1 MAYSNAPTDKL
12 YGLLPAVIRARDAEG
27 GEPLRALLAIAETA
41 ADAIDAD
48 IGQLG
53 RDAFIE
59 TCEPWAIPYIGDLIG
74 TTPLF
79 DESRVTDAATATA
92 LFPDLTGPDLTPPVA
107 LRGRADVGK
116 TIFYR
121 RRKGTLPMLEQL
133 ARDVTGW
140 AAHTVATFELL
151 AWTQWVRNHVRL
163 EALGTPNLRS
173 PERCGRINGPFD
185 FAMHTVDVRTPVQDP
200 MLDGGRGA
208 GLGRGRYGIPDIMF
222 YLWRLT
228 AFRLERVVARRL
240 GGPGDARFHFSP
252 LGQSAP
258 LFSRA
263 ISAGDDAPLAD
274 ELSIPQPIRPARF
287 FADLQAYAALPA
299 PRPGF
304 TAFYGLF
311 EGVPGFNVAPAPSL
325 MVMVGGV
332 PVPPEDVLCRDLSS
346 WSLPAPGKVA
356 VDVALGRLTLGMG
369 LTGLVAVFY
378 HAGFPA
384 ALGGGPYRRRA
395 WLVRTALAQAVLI
408 VDGSGAPGTFATV
421 GAALAQWVT
430 GGGVDTLIRIQDNRT
445 YAETLALN
453 TAPATG
459 TLLAIEAAD
468 GFRPHLRLG
477 VPLVITGARE
487 DFTLTLGGCL
497 IEGRIDLQGS
507 LRAIRL
513 LHTTLVPGVSIA
525 EADPPPPPL
534 PPPSPPEP
542 SITAAGG
549 NTELSV
555 ELAFSITGPLRL
567 PAEARGIVLLDS
579 IVDGVGLSAIAA
591 PGGVDAPGPPL
602 RAERS
607 TIRGR
612 VHVRE
617 IDVATEV
624 VFDGTLRAERIQIGC
639 VRFSAVDPASRTPRR
654 YRCQPD
660 LAEADAI
667 EAAGTPL
674 TPAQIAAIRAET
686 RARVHPD
693 YTDTRYGQPA
703 YLQLARTIAPE
714 IAEGAEDGSEMG
726 AFSHLK
732 QPQRAGNL
740 RQRLGEYLPFGLEY
754 GVEFET

>member
-1 MAYSNAPTDKL
+1 MAYSNAPSDKL
-12 YGLLPAVIRARDAEG
+12 YGLLPAVIRARDAAG

-48 IGQLG
+48 IGQVG

-79 DESRVTDAATATA
+79 DESRVVDAATATA
-92 LFPDLTGPDLTPPVA
+92 LFPDLVGPDLTPPVA

-151 AWTQWVRNHVRL
+151 AWTQWVRNHVRP
-163 EALGTPNLRS
+163 EALGTPDLRS
-173 PERCGRINGPFD
+173 PERCGRIDGPFD

-200 MLDGGRGA
+200 MLDAGRGGGRF
-208 GLGRGRYGIPDIMF
+208 GIPDIMF
-222 YLWRLT
+222 TLWRLT
-228 AFRLERVVARRL
+228 AFRLERVAARRL
-240 GGPGDARFHFSP
+240 GGPGDVRFHFSP

-304 TAFYGLF
+304 TAIYGLF
-311 EGVPGFNVAPAPSL
+311 EGLPGFNVAPAPSL
-325 MVMVGGV
+325 MVLVGGV
-332 PVPPEDVLCRDLSS
+332 PVPPEDVLCRDLAS

-356 VDVALGRLTLGMG
+356 VDVALGRLTLGV
-369 LTGLVAVFY
+369 GLVGLVEVYY

-384 ALGGGPYRRRA
+384 SLGGGPYRRRA
-395 WLVRTALAQAVLI
+395 WLVRTALAQAVL
-408 VDGSGAPGTFATV
+408 VVNNSGAPGTFATIA
-421 GAALAQWVT
+421 AALAQWVT
-430 GGGVDTLIRIQDNRT
+430 GGGVNTLIRIQDNRT

-468 GFRPHLRLG
+468 GFRPHLLLG
-477 VPLVITGARE
+477 APLVITGARD

-497 IEGRIDLQGS
+497 IEGRIDLQGL
-507 LRAIRL
+507 LRALRL
-513 LHTTLVPGVSIA
+513 LHTTLVPGSSIA
-525 EADPPPPPL
+525 ETDPP
-534 PPPSPPEP
+534 SATPPEP
-542 SITAAGG
+542 SITVAAG
-549 NTELSV
+549 NTELSI
-555 ELAFSITGPLRL
+555 ELAFSITGPLRA
-567 PAEARGIVLLDS
+567 PAETRGIVLLDS
-579 IVDGVGLSAIAA
+579 IVDGVGLAAIAA
-591 PGGVDAPGPPL
+591 PGAVDGPGPPL

-607 TIRGR
+607 TLRGR

-617 IDVATEV
+617 IDLATEV

-667 EAAGTPL
+667 DAAGLPITPV
-674 TPAQIAAIRAET
+674 QIAAIRAEV
-686 RARVHPD
+686 RARVRPD

-726 AFSHLK
+726 AYSHLK

-740 RQRLGEYLPFGLEY
+740 RQRLGEYLPFGLDY
-754 GVEFET
+754 GVEYET